1 MLSADEAVKQGIAHH
16 QQGRIELAE
25 PLYRQALSIAPHHSD
40 ALHLL
45 GLIALHY
52 EQFTAAVQ
60 LIHAAIQQR
69 PNEAIYFGN
78 LGVAFEK
85 HGDKSQAEVAFRRAL
100 ELNPNY
106 PDGLNNL
113 GQLLQST
120 ERYDEALT
128 LLRRA
133 IEIKPDNADAWNNL
147 GVVAIKQSQFDQA
160 GQHFTQAL
168 ELQPN
173 HLSARCNLGT
183 VHLAKKQYEHALE
196 QFSVALKQAPDS
208 YLAHH
213 GMATL
218 HLKRGELQEAVA
230 GFQKA
235 LSFNSRAADTWI
247 HLGCALDELDHS
259 ASAIEAF
266 HRAIDLEP
274 RSPEAYFNLGRVLS
288 RSEQY
293 EAAVE
298 ALDRSL
304 TLRPDNAEALSILVN
319 QLQNLCSWE
328 RLDAIANQLIESV
341 ANTPLEQTDKPANLV
356 NPSSFVVL
364 PTHTNWELQYRCA
377 RAWVL
382 NKHQANEKAWYSQA
396 NHLPTESRV
405 RVREADKIR
414 LGYLSA
420 DFRTHVMAS
429 HMVEL
434 FELHD
439 RSRFE
444 VFGYS
449 IGPND
454 GSRIRQRIEQA
465 FDQFVDCE
473 PMTPQAISKR
483 IFDDKVDILIDLQ
496 GHTLLSRPEIL
507 ARKPAPIQMTYL
519 GFACTF
525 GADYIDYVL
534 VDDFVAPAHAQAF
547 FTERLIQLPGC
558 YQVNQTRMIHSET
571 VPTRRECGLNEGD
584 FVFCAFNALFKIS
597 PRMFDSWM
605 RILRAV
611 DRSVLWIPTHVAKS
625 EVNLRREARIR
636 GIEEARIVFAPRQ
649 TLPKHLA
656 RHQLADLFLDT
667 FPYNAH
673 GTASLSLR
681 SGVPIVTLMGETM
694 ASRVAGSLLREV
706 KLTELIASDYDQY
719 EQIAIHLA
727 TNPSELARV
736 RSTLTREIET
746 SRLFNC
752 ATFARNIELAY
763 TTAFHQYQLGMLL
776 AGSSFTMTVELPGY
790 ESIISRRSPLG
801 RSTSHRRLRHDG
813 SRLDG
818 ECRATLR

>member
-25 PLYRQALSIAPHHSD
+25 PLYRQALSLVPNHSD

-45 GLIALHY
+45 GLIALQC
-52 EQFTAAVQ
+52 EQFTAALQ
-60 LIHAAIQQR
+60 LIQAAIQQR
-69 PNEAIYFGN
+69 PNEAIYYGN
-78 LGVAFEK
+78 LGVAYEK
-85 HGDKSQAEVAFRRAL
+85 QGDKQQAEAAFRRAL

-113 GQLLQST
+113 GQLLQSA

-128 LLRRA
+128 LLKRA
-133 IEIKPDNADAWNNL
+133 IELKPDNADAWNNL
-147 GVVAIKQSQFDQA
+147 GVGAMKQSQFDQA
-160 GQHFTQAL
+160 NLHFLKAL
-168 ELQPN
+168 SFQPI
-173 HLSARCNLGT
+173 HVSARCNLGT
-183 VHLAKKQYEHALE
+183 VHLAQNQYERAME
-196 QFSVALKQAPDS
+196 QFSIALRQSPNS

-213 GMATL
+213 GIATL
-218 HLKRGELQEAVA
+218 YLKRGELREAVA

-235 LSFNSRAADTWI
+235 LAFNSRSADTWI
-247 HLGCALDELDHS
+247 HLGCALDELEQR

-266 HRAIDLEP
+266 HHAIDLEP

-288 RSEQY
+288 RSENY
-293 EAAVE
+293 EAAVK
-298 ALDRSL
+298 ALDQSL
-304 TLRPDNAEALSILVN
+304 TLRPENAEAMSILIN

-328 RLDAIANQLIESV
+328 RMDAIAKKLIDKV
-341 ANTPLEQTDKPANLV
+341 AKTPLERTDKAANLV

-364 PTHTNWELQYRCA
+364 PTHTHWELQYRCA

-382 NKHQANEKAWYSQA
+382 NKAPANDKAWYPEA
-396 NHLPTESRV
+396 NDTPTATRV
-405 RVREADKIR
+405 RVRESDKIR

-420 DFRTHVMAS
+420 DYRTHVMAS

-454 GSRIRQRIEQA
+454 GSMIRERIKQA

-473 PMTPQAISKR
+473 PMSPQAIAER
-483 IFDDKVDILIDLQ
+483 IFHDKIDVLIDLQ

-534 VDDFVAPAHAQAF
+534 VDDFVAPAKTQAF

-558 YQVNQTRMIHSET
+558 YQVNQTKMIHSEV
-571 VPTRRECGLNEGD
+571 VPTREECGLREGD
-584 FVFCAFNALFKIS
+584 FVFCAFNALFKIT
-597 PRMFDSWM
+597 PRMFDTWM
-605 RILRAV
+605 RILKAV
-611 DRSVLWIPTHVAKS
+611 DRSVLWIPTHVSTA
-625 EVNLRREARIR
+625 EQNLRREAKLR
-636 GIEEARIVFAPRQ
+636 GIGDDRIVFAPRL
-649 TLPKHLA
+649 TLPKHMA
-656 RHQLADLFLDT
+656 RHKLADLFLDT

-681 SGVPIVTLMGETM
+681 SGVPIVTLKGETM

-719 EQIAIHLA
+719 EQIALRLA

-736 RSTLTREIET
+736 RNSLAKEIET

-752 ATFARNIELAY
+752 ATFARNVELAY
-763 TTAFHQYQLGMLL
+763 TTAFHRYQSGETPCGFKLHDYGGVTML
-776 AGSSFTMTVELPGY
+776 
-790 ESIISRRSPLG
+790 
-801 RSTSHRRLRHDG
+801 
-813 SRLDG
+813 
-818 ECRATLR
+818 